1 MRFQYTALQSN
12 GKIIEGNY
20 EAENPA
26 EVLKHLA
33 SQGLKPISLKVLKS
47 AEKEMGFQIFKRS
60 ITVVDRVFLTKYLSL
75 MLKVGTD
82 LLRAI
87 DILIADFDKPAL
99 KALLIE
105 IRLGIEKGQP
115 FYSTFLRYPKFFSP
129 VFVNLIKA
137 GETSGNLEQ
146 ILNQLSTSLQR
157 EQDLRNKIKAALTY
171 PMLLLIASFIILFL
185 LVSFALPKIAGV
197 FSSSGF
203 EPPMFSKIV
212 FTIGLFIGKYVL
224 VIAISLVTIIV
235 GSWLLFSK
243 TMVGRKIFY
252 QFIVKVPAVGGVLKK
267 IALQRFASTFSALLS
282 AGLPILEALE
292 ITADAIGSEEL
303 KSSLMRISREGIMRG
318 LTIGEAFR
326 RETAFPRVVVNLM
339 AISEKAGHVEK
350 MLMTLADFYESEIE
364 SSIKSLVS
372 FLEPVLLLLIGLV
385 VGAIALSIIVPI
397 YQLVGNF

>member
-47 AEKEMGFQIFKRS
+47 AEKEMGVQIFKRS

-243 TMVGRKIFY
+243 T
-252 QFIVKVPAVGGVLKK
+252 
-267 IALQRFASTFSALLS
+267 
-282 AGLPILEALE
+282 
-292 ITADAIGSEEL
+292 
-303 KSSLMRISREGIMRG
+303 
-318 LTIGEAFR
+318 
-326 RETAFPRVVVNLM
+326 
-339 AISEKAGHVEK
+339 
-350 MLMTLADFYESEIE
+350 
-364 SSIKSLVS
+364 
-372 FLEPVLLLLIGLV
+372 
-385 VGAIALSIIVPI
+385 
-397 YQLVGNF
+397 